1 MKQGV
6 LYMKLRNCV
15 IFSLLLGLSS
25 VSSAGESFG
34 FFYQQNNNYGSSVGM
49 NYGYGVGAPHHHH
62 APPPPPPRHFHEPP
76 PPPHHHDYGYH
87 RGLIRENSI
96 ITING

>member
-62 APPPPPPRHFHEPP
+62 APPPPPPPRHFHEPP

-87 RGLIRENSI
+87 RGHHKRKFHHHH
-96 ITING
+96 

>member
-49 NYGYGVGAPHHHH
+49 NYGYGVGAHHHH
-62 APPPPPPRHFHEPP
+62 HEPP

>member
-1 MKQGV
+1 
-6 LYMKLRNCV
+6 MKLRNCV

-49 NYGYGVGAPHHHH
+49 NYGYGVGAHHHH
-62 APPPPPPRHFHEPP
+62 HEPP

>member
-62 APPPPPPRHFHEPP
+62 APPPPPPRHFH
-76 PPPHHHDYGYH
+76 
-87 RGLIRENSI
+87 
-96 ITING
+96 

>member
-1 MKQGV
+1 
-6 LYMKLRNCV
+6 MKLRNCV

-34 FFYQQNNNYGSSVGM
+34 FFYQQNNNYGSSIGM

-62 APPPPPPRHFHEPP
+62 AAPPPPPRHFHEPP
-76 PPPHHHDYGYH
+76 PPPPHHDYGYH
-87 RGLIRENSI
+87 RGHHKRRFHHHHH
-96 ITING
+96 

>member
-1 MKQGV
+1 
-6 LYMKLRNCV
+6 MKLRNCV
-15 IFSLLLGLSS
+15 IFSFLLGLSS

-62 APPPPPPRHFHEPP
+62 APPPPP
-76 PPPHHHDYGYH
+76 HHHDYGYH
-87 RGLIRENSI
+87 RGHHKRKFHHHH
-96 ITING
+96 